1 MPLPAGIFACTTT
14 ALACSMVT
22 EPVAV
27 TTFPMALVSRTPAEG
42 CAGLFCARATPGTI
56 ADSITAAT
64 NTAIACTRMAFHSLK
79 VKVFINTLVLAELT
93 HSVLA
98 ELTQTRTLGTISG
111 FSTVPGIDDIA
122 KLSRHLWLYTPQSIA

>member
-1 MPLPAGIFACTTT
+1 MPLPAGISACTPT

-27 TTFPMALVSRTPAEG
+27 TTFPMGAVSRSPAEG
-42 CAGLFCARATPGTI
+42 CAGLFCARATTGTI

-64 NTAIACTRMAFHSLK
+64 NTAIACARMGFHSLK

-93 HSVLA
+93 HSYSGNYHTLVLSEQQA
-98 ELTQTRTLGTISG
+98 CFLRFQASTTSLSFPGTYG
-111 FSTVPGIDDIA
+111 Y
-122 KLSRHLWLYTPQSIA
+122 LHLNL